1 MLEKR
6 GKTLNEVEPVENVIS
21 NLQSFLV
28 ISPVEKAVPQ
38 MFTLSVSP

>member
-1 MLEKR
+1 M
-6 GKTLNEVEPVENVIS
+6 NEVEPVENVIS

-28 ISPVEKAVPQ
+28 ISPVEKEVLQ